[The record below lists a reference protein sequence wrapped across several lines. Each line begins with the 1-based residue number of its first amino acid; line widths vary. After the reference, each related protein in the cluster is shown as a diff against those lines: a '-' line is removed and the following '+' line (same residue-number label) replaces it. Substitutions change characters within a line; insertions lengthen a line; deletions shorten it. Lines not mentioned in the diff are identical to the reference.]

1 MIQPSLNIYIY
12 IYIYIYIDRTMRE
25 GGMEDLNHGYFSY

>member
-1 MIQPSLNIYIY
+1 MIQPSLN